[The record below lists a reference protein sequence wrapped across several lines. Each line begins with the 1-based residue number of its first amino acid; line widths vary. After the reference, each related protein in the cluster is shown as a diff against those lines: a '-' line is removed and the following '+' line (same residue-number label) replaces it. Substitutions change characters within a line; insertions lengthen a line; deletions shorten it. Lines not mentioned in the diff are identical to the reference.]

1 MEKSIYLK
9 QIDNE
14 SKHWWF
20 KARREILNIQ
30 IKKYS
35 TKKKMS
41 ILDFGSGSGTNIHM
55 LSKYGE
61 VDVYEKDNKTS
72 NFLKKKFN
80 KNGIKIIKKCFS
92 KKKYDL
98 ILAADVIEH
107 IKNDKQIVKSLNK
120 ILKKNGL
127 IIVTVPAYQ
136 FLFSKKDKALK
147 HFRRYNITNLKKL
160 FSSNFKTLKLSYY
173 NFFLFAPIALAII
186 FFKLINHQFI
196 NKTEKKP
203 NSILNYIFYSLFKL
217 EKFILKYFNFP
228 FGISIISV
236 FKKNKYLL

>member
-9 QIDNE
+9 QIANE

-20 KARREILNIQ
+20 KARREILNKQ
-30 IKKYS
+30 IIKYS
-35 TKKKMS
+35 TKKTMS
-41 ILDFGSGSGTNIHM
+41 ILDFGSGSGTNIYM

-80 KNGIKIIKKCFS
+80 RNGIKIIKKCFS

-127 IIVTVPAYQ
+127 IVITVPAYQ

-147 HFRRYNITNLKKL
+147 HFRRYNIANLKKL
-160 FSSNFKTLKLSYY
+160 FSSNFKTLKISYY
-173 NFFLFAPIALAII
+173 NSLLFIPIAIAII
-186 FFKLINHQFI
+186 FFKLINRQFI
-196 NKTEKKP
+196 NEVEKKP
-203 NSILNYIFYSLFKL
+203 NNILNYIFYSLFKL

-236 FKKNKYLL
+236 FKKV

>member
-1 MEKSIYLK
+1 MERSIYLK
-9 QIDNE
+9 HIDNE

-20 KARREILNIQ
+20 KARREILNKQ

-41 ILDFGSGSGTNIHM
+41 ILDFGSGSGTNIAM

-61 VDVYEKDNKTS
+61 VDAYEKDNKTS

-107 IKNDKQIVKSLNK
+107 IKNDKKIINNLNK

-127 IIVTVPAYQ
+127 IIITVPAYQ
-136 FLFSKKDKALK
+136 FLFSKKDQALK
-147 HFRRYNITNLKKL
+147 HFRRYNRDSLKKL
-160 FSSNFKTLKLSYY
+160 FNSNFKALKISYY
-173 NFFLFAPIALAII
+173 NSLLFIPIAIAII
-186 FFKLINHQFI
+186 FFKLINRQFI
-196 NKTEKKP
+196 DEAEKKP
-203 NSILNYIFYSLFKL
+203 NNILNCILYSLFKL

-228 FGISIISV
+228 FGISIISI
-236 FKKNKYLL
+236 FKKV

>member
-20 KARREILNIQ
+20 KARREILNKQ

-41 ILDFGSGSGTNIHM
+41 ILDFGSGSGTNIYM

-80 KNGIKIIKKCFS
+80 RNGIKIIKKCFS
-92 KKKYDL
+92 KKRYDL

-107 IKNDKQIVKSLNK
+107 IKNDKKIINNLNK

-136 FLFSKKDKALK
+136 FLFSKKDQALK
-147 HFRRYNITNLKKL
+147 HFRRYNLNSLKKL
-160 FSSNFKTLKLSYY
+160 FSSDFKTLKISYY
-173 NFFLFAPIALAII
+173 NSLLFVPIAIAII
-186 FFKLINHQFI
+186 FFKLINRQYI
-196 NKTEKKP
+196 NLTEEKP
-203 NSILNYIFYSLFKL
+203 NNILNYIFYSLFKL
-217 EKFILKYFNFP
+217 EKFILKYFDFP

-236 FKKNKYLL
+236 FKKV

>member
-41 ILDFGSGSGTNIHM
+41 ILDFGSGSGTNIYM

-61 VDVYEKDNKTS
+61 VDVYEKDHKTS

-80 KNGIKIIKKCFS
+80 RNGIKIIKKCFS

-107 IKNDKQIVKSLNK
+107 IKNDKKIINNLNK

-136 FLFSKKDKALK
+136 FLFSKKDQALK
-147 HFRRYNITNLKKL
+147 HFRRYNLNGLKKL
-160 FSSNFKTLKLSYY
+160 FNSDFKTLKISYY
-173 NFFLFAPIALAII
+173 NSLLFIPIATAII

-196 NKTEKKP
+196 NEVEKKP
-203 NSILNYIFYSLFKL
+203 NNILNYIFYSLFKL

-236 FKKNKYLL
+236 FKKV

>member
-20 KARREILNIQ
+20 KARREILNKQ

-41 ILDFGSGSGTNIHM
+41 ILDFGSGSGTNIYM

-80 KNGIKIIKKCFS
+80 RNGIKIIKKCFS
-92 KKKYDL
+92 KKRYDL

-107 IKNDKQIVKSLNK
+107 IKNDKKIINNLSK
-120 ILKKNGL
+120 ILTKNGL

-136 FLFSKKDKALK
+136 FLFSKKDQALK
-147 HFRRYNITNLKKL
+147 HFRRYNLNSLKKL
-160 FSSNFKTLKLSYY
+160 FSSDFKTLKISYY
-173 NFFLFAPIALAII
+173 NSLLFVPIAIAII
-186 FFKLINHQFI
+186 FFKLINRQFI
-196 NKTEKKP
+196 NEVETKP
-203 NSILNYIFYSLFKL
+203 NNILNYIFYSLFKL
-217 EKFILKYFNFP
+217 EKFILKYFDFP

-236 FKKNKYLL
+236 FKKV

>member
-20 KARREILNIQ
+20 KARREILNKQ

-41 ILDFGSGSGTNIHM
+41 ILDFGSGSGANIYM

-61 VDVYEKDNKTS
+61 VDVYEKDHKTS

-80 KNGIKIIKKCFS
+80 RNGIKIIKKCFS

-107 IKNDKQIVKSLNK
+107 IKNDKK
-120 ILKKNGL
+120 I
-127 IIVTVPAYQ
+127 
-136 FLFSKKDKALK
+136 
-147 HFRRYNITNLKKL
+147 
-160 FSSNFKTLKLSYY
+160 
-173 NFFLFAPIALAII
+173 
-186 FFKLINHQFI
+186 I
-196 NKTEKKP
+196 NK
-203 NSILNYIFYSLFKL
+203 
-217 EKFILKYFNFP
+217 LK
-228 FGISIISV
+228 
-236 FKKNKYLL
+236 

>member
-20 KARREILNIQ
+20 KARREILNKQ

-41 ILDFGSGSGTNIHM
+41 ILDFGSGSGTNIYM

-61 VDVYEKDNKTS
+61 VDVYEKDNKTT
-72 NFLKKKFN
+72 NFLKKKFT

-107 IKNDKQIVKSLNK
+107 IKNDKKIINNLNK

-136 FLFSKKDKALK
+136 FLFSKKDQALK
-147 HFRRYNITNLKKL
+147 HFRRYNLNGLKKL
-160 FSSNFKTLKLSYY
+160 FNSDFKTLKISYY
-173 NFFLFAPIALAII
+173 NSLLFIPIAIAII
-186 FFKLINHQFI
+186 FFKLINRQFV
-196 NKTEKKP
+196 NEVEVKP
-203 NSILNYIFYSLFKL
+203 NNILNYILYSIFKF

-228 FGISIISV
+228 FGISIISI
-236 FKKNKYLL
+236 FKKV

>member
-20 KARREILNIQ
+20 KARREILNKQ

-41 ILDFGSGSGTNIHM
+41 ILDFGSGSGTNIYM

-61 VDVYEKDNKTS
+61 VDVYEKDHKTS

-80 KNGIKIIKKCFS
+80 RNGIKIIKKCFS

-107 IKNDKQIVKSLNK
+107 IKNDKKIINNLNK

-136 FLFSKKDKALK
+136 SLFSKKDQALK
-147 HFRRYNITNLKKL
+147 HFRRYNRNSLKKL
-160 FSSNFKTLKLSYY
+160 FNSNFKTLKISYY
-173 NFFLFAPIALAII
+173 NSLLFIPIAFAII
-186 FFKLINHQFI
+186 FFKLINRQFV
-196 NKTEKKP
+196 NEVEVKP
-203 NSILNYIFYSLFKL
+203 NNILNYILYSIFKF

-228 FGISIISV
+228 FGISIISI
-236 FKKNKYLL
+236 FKKV

>member
-20 KARREILNIQ
+20 KARREILNKQ

-41 ILDFGSGSGTNIHM
+41 ILDFGSGSGTNIYM

-80 KNGIKIIKKCFS
+80 RNGIKIIKKCFS
-92 KKKYDL
+92 KKRYDL

-107 IKNDKQIVKSLNK
+107 IKNDKKIINNLNK

-136 FLFSKKDKALK
+136 FLFSKKDQALK
-147 HFRRYNITNLKKL
+147 HFRRYNLNSLKKL
-160 FSSNFKTLKLSYY
+160 FSSDFKTLKISYY
-173 NFFLFAPIALAII
+173 NSLLFVPIAIAII
-186 FFKLINHQFI
+186 FFKLINRQFI
-196 NKTEKKP
+196 NEVEKKP
-203 NSILNYIFYSLFKL
+203 NNILNYIFYSLFKL
-217 EKFILKYFNFP
+217 EKFILKYFDFP

-236 FKKNKYLL
+236 FKKV

>member
-80 KNGIKIIKKCFS
+80 KNRIKIIKKCFS

-107 IKNDKQIVKSLNK
+107 IKNDKKVINQLNK

-127 IIVTVPAYQ
+127 LIVTVPAFQ
-136 FLFSKKDKALK
+136 FLFSKKDKDLK
-147 HFRRYNITNLKKL
+147 HYRRYNDKNLSKL
-160 FSSNFKTLKLSYY
+160 FNSKFIKLKISYY
-173 NFFLFAPIALAII
+173 NFLLFIPISLAII
-186 FFKLINHQFI
+186 FFKVINYQFI
-196 NKTEKKP
+196 NDVEKKP
-203 NSILNYIFYSLFKL
+203 NLIINYILYSIFRL
-217 EKFILKYFNFP
+217 EKFILNFINLP
-228 FGISIISV
+228 FGISVLSV
-236 FKKNKYLL
+236 YKKT

>member
-20 KARREILNIQ
+20 KARREILNKQ

-41 ILDFGSGSGTNIHM
+41 ILDFGSGSGTNIYM

-80 KNGIKIIKKCFS
+80 RNGIKIIKKCFS

-107 IKNDKQIVKSLNK
+107 IKNDKKIINNLNK

-136 FLFSKKDKALK
+136 FLFSKKDQALK
-147 HFRRYNITNLKKL
+147 HFRRYNLNSLKKL
-160 FSSNFKTLKLSYY
+160 FSSDFKTLKISYY
-173 NFFLFAPIALAII
+173 NSLLFVPIAIAII

-196 NKTEKKP
+196 NEVEKKP
-203 NSILNYIFYSLFKL
+203 NNILNYIFYSLFKL
-217 EKFILKYFNFP
+217 EKFILKYFDFP

-236 FKKNKYLL
+236 FKKV

>member
-20 KARREILNIQ
+20 KARREILNKQ

-41 ILDFGSGSGTNIHM
+41 ILDFGSGSGANIYM

-61 VDVYEKDNKTS
+61 VDVYEKDHKTS

-80 KNGIKIIKKCFS
+80 RNGIKIIKKCFS

-107 IKNDKQIVKSLNK
+107 IKNDKKIINNLNK

-136 FLFSKKDKALK
+136 FLFSKKDQALK
-147 HFRRYNITNLKKL
+147 HFRRYNLNGLKKL
-160 FSSNFKTLKLSYY
+160 FNSDFKTLKISYY
-173 NFFLFAPIALAII
+173 NSLLFIPIATAII
-186 FFKLINHQFI
+186 FFKLINRQFI
-196 NKTEKKP
+196 NEVEKKP
-203 NSILNYIFYSLFKL
+203 NNILNYIFYSLFRL

-228 FGISIISV
+228 FGISIISI
-236 FKKNKYLL
+236 FKKV

>member
-20 KARREILNIQ
+20 KARREILNKQ

-41 ILDFGSGSGTNIHM
+41 ILDFGSGSGTNINM

-61 VDVYEKDNKTS
+61 VDVYEKDNKTT
-72 NFLKKKFN
+72 NYLKKKFTR
-80 KNGIKIIKKCFS
+80 NGIKIIKKCFS

-107 IKNDKQIVKSLNK
+107 IKNDKKIINNLNK

-127 IIVTVPAYQ
+127 IVVTVPAYQ
-136 FLFSKKDKALK
+136 FLFSKKDQALK
-147 HFRRYNITNLKKL
+147 HFRRYNRNSLKKL
-160 FSSNFKTLKLSYY
+160 FNSNFKTLKISYY
-173 NFFLFAPIALAII
+173 NSLLFIPIAIAII
-186 FFKLINHQFI
+186 FFKLINRQFVD
-196 NKTEKKP
+196 EVEVKP
-203 NSILNYIFYSLFKL
+203 NNTLNYILYFIFKF

-228 FGISIISV
+228 FGISIISI
-236 FKKNKYLL
+236 FKKV

>member
-1 MEKSIYLK
+1 MEKSIYLNH
-9 QIDNE
+9 IYNE
-14 SKHWWF
+14 NKHWWF
-20 KARREILNIQ
+20 KARREILNKQ

-41 ILDFGSGSGTNIHM
+41 ILDFGSGSGTNIYM
-55 LSKYGE
+55 LSKFGE

-80 KNGIKIIKKCFS
+80 RNGIKIIKKCFS

-107 IKNDKQIVKSLNK
+107 IKNDKKIVNNLNK

-136 FLFSKKDKALK
+136 FLFSKKDQALK
-147 HFRRYNITNLKKL
+147 HFRRYNRNRLEKL
-160 FSSNFKTLKLSYY
+160 FNSDFKTLKISYY
-173 NFFLFAPIALAII
+173 NSLLFIPIAIAII
-186 FFKLINHQFI
+186 FFKLINRQFI
-196 NKTEKKP
+196 NEVEKKP
-203 NSILNYIFYSLFKL
+203 NNILNYIFYSLFKL

-236 FKKNKYLL
+236 FKKK

>member
-20 KARREILNIQ
+20 KARREILNKQ

-41 ILDFGSGSGTNIHM
+41 ILDFGSGSGANIYM

-80 KNGIKIIKKCFS
+80 RNGIKIIKKCFS
-92 KKKYDL
+92 KKRYDL

-107 IKNDKQIVKSLNK
+107 IKNDKKIINNLNK

-136 FLFSKKDKALK
+136 FLFSKKDQALK
-147 HFRRYNITNLKKL
+147 HFRRYNRNGLKKL
-160 FSSNFKTLKLSYY
+160 FSSNFKTLKISYY
-173 NFFLFAPIALAII
+173 NSLLFVPIAIAII
-186 FFKLINHQFI
+186 FFKLINRQFI
-196 NKTEKKP
+196 NEVEKKP
-203 NSILNYIFYSLFKL
+203 NNILNYIFYSLFKL

-236 FKKNKYLL
+236 FKKV

>member
-20 KARREILNIQ
+20 KARREILNTQ

-35 TKKKMS
+35 SKKKMS
-41 ILDFGSGSGTNIHM
+41 ILDFGSGSGTNIYM
-55 LSKYGE
+55 LSKFGK

-80 KNGIKIIKKCFS
+80 RKGIKIIKKCFS

-98 ILAADVIEH
+98 ILATDVIEH
-107 IKNDKQIVKSLNK
+107 IKNDKKIVKSLNK

-127 IIVTVPAYQ
+127 IVVTVPAYQ
-136 FLFSKKDKALK
+136 FLFSKKDQALK
-147 HFRRYNITNLKKL
+147 HFRRYNIINLKKL
-160 FSSNFKTLKLSYY
+160 FSTNFKILKISYY
-173 NFFLFAPIALAII
+173 NFFLFVPIALVII

-203 NSILNYIFYSLFKL
+203 NIMINFIFYSLFKM

-236 FKKNKYLL
+236 FKKV

>member
-20 KARREILNIQ
+20 KARREILNKQ

-35 TKKKMS
+35 AKKKMS
-41 ILDFGSGSGTNIHM
+41 ILDFGSGSGTNIYM

-92 KKKYDL
+92 KKRYDL

-107 IKNDKQIVKSLNK
+107 IKNDKKIINNLNK

-136 FLFSKKDKALK
+136 FLFSKKDQALK
-147 HFRRYNITNLKKL
+147 HFRRYNLNGLKKL
-160 FSSNFKTLKLSYY
+160 FNSDFKTLKISYY
-173 NFFLFAPIALAII
+173 NSLLFIPIATAII

-196 NKTEKKP
+196 NEVEKKP
-203 NSILNYIFYSLFKL
+203 NNILNYIFYSLFKF

-236 FKKNKYLL
+236 FKKV

>member
-20 KARREILNIQ
+20 KARREILNKQ

-41 ILDFGSGSGTNIHM
+41 ILDFGSGSGANIYM

-61 VDVYEKDNKTS
+61 VDVYEKDHKTS

-80 KNGIKIIKKCFS
+80 RNGIKIIKKCFS

-107 IKNDKQIVKSLNK
+107 IKNDKKIINNLNK

-136 FLFSKKDKALK
+136 FLFSKKDQALK
-147 HFRRYNITNLKKL
+147 HFRRYNLNGLKKL
-160 FSSNFKTLKLSYY
+160 FNSDFKTLKISYY
-173 NFFLFAPIALAII
+173 NSLLFIPIAIAII
-186 FFKLINHQFI
+186 FFKLINRQFV
-196 NKTEKKP
+196 NEVEVKP
-203 NSILNYIFYSLFKL
+203 NNILNYILYSIFKF

-228 FGISIISV
+228 FGISIISI
-236 FKKNKYLL
+236 FKKV

>member
-1 MEKSIYLK
+1 MEKSVYLRHIK
-9 QIDNE
+9 NE
-14 SKHWWF
+14 NKHWWF
-20 KARREILNIQ
+20 KARREILNKQ

-41 ILDFGSGSGTNIHM
+41 ILDFGSGSGTNIYM

-80 KNGIKIIKKCFS
+80 RNGIKIIKKCFS
-92 KKKYDL
+92 KKRYDL
-98 ILAADVIEH
+98 ILVADVIEH
-107 IKNDKQIVKSLNK
+107 IKNDKKIINNLNK

-136 FLFSKKDKALK
+136 FLFSKKDQALK
-147 HFRRYNITNLKKL
+147 HFRRYNLNSLKKL
-160 FSSNFKTLKLSYY
+160 FSSDFKTLKISYY
-173 NFFLFAPIALAII
+173 NSLLFVPIAIAII
-186 FFKLINHQFI
+186 FFKLINRQFI
-196 NKTEKKP
+196 NEVEKKP
-203 NSILNYIFYSLFKL
+203 NNILNYIFYSLFKL
-217 EKFILKYFNFP
+217 EKFILKYFDFP

-236 FKKNKYLL
+236 FKKV

>member
-9 QIDNE
+9 QIANE

-20 KARREILNIQ
+20 KARREILNYQ

-35 TKKKMS
+35 KKKNMS
-41 ILDFGSGSGTNIHM
+41 ILDFGSGSGTNINM
-55 LSKYGE
+55 LSEYGK
-61 VDVYEKDNKTS
+61 VDVYEKDKETS
-72 NFLKKKFN
+72 NFLKKKY
-80 KNGIKIIKKCFS
+80 KQKRISVLKKCFS

-107 IKNDKQIVKSLNK
+107 IKNDKKIINNLNK

-136 FLFSKKDKALK
+136 SLFSKKDQALK
-147 HFRRYNITNLKKL
+147 HFRRYNRNSLKKL
-160 FSSNFKTLKLSYY
+160 FNSNFKTLKISYY
-173 NFFLFAPIALAII
+173 NSLLFIPIAIAII
-186 FFKLINHQFI
+186 FFKLINRQFV
-196 NKTEKKP
+196 NEVEVKP
-203 NSILNYIFYSLFKL
+203 NNILNYILYSIFKF

-228 FGISIISV
+228 FGISIISI
-236 FKKNKYLL
+236 FKKV

>member
-1 MEKSIYLK
+1 MEKSIYIK

-20 KARREILNIQ
+20 KARREILNKQ

-41 ILDFGSGSGTNIHM
+41 ILDFGSGSGANIYM

-61 VDVYEKDNKTS
+61 VDVYEKDHKTS

-80 KNGIKIIKKCFS
+80 RNGIKIIKKCFS

-107 IKNDKQIVKSLNK
+107 IKNDKKIINNLSK

-136 FLFSKKDKALK
+136 FLFSKKDQALK
-147 HFRRYNITNLKKL
+147 HFRRYNLNSLKKL
-160 FSSNFKTLKLSYY
+160 FSSDFKTLKISYY
-173 NFFLFAPIALAII
+173 NSLLFVPIAIATI
-186 FFKLINHQFI
+186 FFKLTNHQYI
-196 NKTEKKP
+196 NLTEEKP
-203 NSILNYIFYSLFKL
+203 NNILNYIFYSLFRL

-236 FKKNKYLL
+236 FKKV